1 MPLRSGRRAFLR
13 GAAALGAG
21 LSLGRAGAAAP
32 APDAAGVVPRRLYFL
47 EPDYSNVRVSPDGSQ
62 LAYLA
67 PVRGVRNLFVAPL
80 AEPHKG
86 RQVTRVTDRNIGWYY
101 QWAHTSRH
109 VVFFQERDGDENW
122 RASSVDLQSGAL
134 KLLTPERGVRS
145 FVQEESHLF
154 PEEVLLGHNGR
165 DRTWFDL
172 YRVNIVTGAST
183 LVYENHGFS
192 WLVTDSSFRLRLGG
206 RYAADGSLEIAE
218 RRGDGWVPF
227 TTVPIGDLDGTR
239 LIDFS
244 AEGGTLYM
252 IDTRG
257 RDKAALVAI
266 DMASRK
272 ASVLA
277 ADDEADI
284 VGAELDHR
292 TRQPLAAMAVK
303 ARRRWHAI
311 DASAK
316 TDLERLVAS
325 GSGDLGFVSRSLD
338 GRRITVY
345 YERDTGSGEFAL
357 LDRTSGRVTPLYKAH
372 AERDRM
378 ALRPL
383 QPVAIRAR
391 DGLELTSYLTLPK
404 DKPEARLPLVLAI
417 HGGPY
422 ARDGWGF
429 SSVHQFLANRGYAV
443 LSVNFRGSTGFG
455 KAFVTAADKEWG
467 GRMHDDLIDAVEW
480 AVAQGIADPKRVCAY
495 GASYGGYA
503 ALVAATKT
511 PEVFACIVDIFG
523 ISNLLTFMATIPP
536 YWKPWFSVWKNR
548 LGDPDTEE
556 GRAFLRTRSPLFNL
570 ERATRPILVVQ
581 GLQDVR
587 VVAAESEQMVTA
599 LERKGAPVTYVT
611 FPDEGHGFA
620 RQENRLAFSAIV
632 EAFLAKHLGGRY
644 QPIEGDFAG
653 SSLRVHT
660 GASLVP
666 GLAESLK
673 T

>member
-1 MPLRSGRRAFLR
+1 MSSRSGRRAFLR

-21 LSLGRAGAAAP
+21 LSLGRAGAASP
-32 APDAAGVVPRRLYFL
+32 SRDEGGLVPRRLYYL
-47 EPDYSNVRVSPDGSQ
+47 ERDYSNVRISPDGSQ

-67 PVRGVRNLFVAPL
+67 PVGGIRNVFVAPL
-80 AEPHKG
+80 AAPRKS
-86 RQVTRVTDRNIGWYY
+86 RQVTHATDRHIGWYE
-101 QWAHTSRH
+101 WAYTNRH
-109 VVFFQERDGDENW
+109 IVYFQEHNGDENW
-122 RASSVDLQSGAL
+122 RASSVDLRSGETKA
-134 KLLTPERGVRS
+134 LTPLQGVRS
-145 FVQEESHLF
+145 FIQEASHLF
-154 PEEVLLGHNGR
+154 PEEMLLRHNGR

-172 YRVNIVTGAST
+172 YRVNVVTGAAT
-183 LVYENHGFS
+183 LVYENNSFT
-192 WLVTDSSFRLRLGG
+192 WLITDSSFRLRLGG
-206 RYAADGSLEIAE
+206 RYSADGTLELVE
-218 RRGDGWVPF
+218 RRGEDWVPF
-227 TTVPIGDLDGTR
+227 ASVPIGDLDGLR

-244 AEGGTLYM
+244 ADGETFYM

-257 RDKAALVAI
+257 RDKAALIAV
-266 DMASRK
+266 DMASRNTR
-272 ASVLA
+272 VLA
-277 ADDEADI
+277 ADPEADI
-284 VGAELDHR
+284 VRAGLDLR
-292 TRQPLAAMAVK
+292 TRQPVVALAVK
-303 ARRRWHAI
+303 ARRRWHAL
-311 DASAK
+311 DSSSRK
-316 TDLERLVAS
+316 DLERVDAPRR
-325 GSGDLGFVSRSLD
+325 GDLDFVNRSLD
-338 GRRITVY
+338 GRRIIVFH
-345 YERDTGSGEFAL
+345 EPDTGSGQYSL

-383 QPVAIRAR
+383 QPVVIRAR
-391 DGLELTSYLTLPK
+391 DGVELNSYLTLP
-404 DKPEARLPLVLAI
+404 ERAAGARLPLVLAI

-422 ARDGWGF
+422 SRDSWGF
-429 SSVHQFLANRGYAV
+429 SSTHQFLANRGYAV

-503 ALVAATKT
+503 ALVAATRT

-548 LGDPDTEE
+548 LADPDTED
-556 GRAFLRTRSPLFNL
+556 GRAFLRIRSPLFNL

-581 GLQDVR
+581 GMQDVR
-587 VVAAESEQMVTA
+587 VVAAESEQMVAA

-620 RQENRLAFSAIV
+620 REENRLAFSAIV

-644 QPIEGDFAG
+644 QPIGDDFAG

-660 GASLVP
+660 GAKLVP
-666 GLAESLK
+666 GLAETLK
-673 T
+673 I